1 MDILKVY
8 ATLMADEPL
17 PTCGLMP
24 RFMST
29 YQTETQSQLISN
41 AIRGLLE
48 DGLTGAL
55 ATLMDSPKAE
65 SNDARVGAKLLV
77 KESGDKVGSLGHD
90 ELDNVVTQHS
100 LAFLRARDDAK
111 TFSVV
116 EFAPQLEQFSGALVL
131 FERIAAEPRLV
142 IAGAGHVGASLARLA
157 ALVGYRVTLI
167 DDRAEFVARELFAS
181 PNEQSIE
188 LIAAKSWS
196 NALREAI
203 GLRRGVSVAI
213 VTRGHKQDEDCLQAA
228 IDSKPDYIGMI
239 GSKRRTNIV
248 LDKLCEAGADE
259 DRLKRVRAPIGLDI
273 GAVSPEEVA
282 LAILAEIV
290 AERRRG
296 SGAPLSAWRRDLRR
310 ETANG

>member
-1 MDILKVY
+1 
-8 ATLMADEPL
+8 
-17 PTCGLMP
+17 
-24 RFMST
+24 MST
-29 YQTETQSQLISN
+29 SPTQSQVISN
-41 AIRGLLE
+41 AIRELLE
-48 DGLTGAL
+48 DGLTGVL

-90 ELDNVVTQHS
+90 ELDSVVRQHS

-111 TFSVV
+111 TFRVA
-116 EFAPQLEQFSGALVL
+116 EFAPQLDRLGEASVL
-131 FERIAAEPRLV
+131 FERVEAEPRLI

-157 ALVGYRVTLI
+157 AVVGYRVTLI

-181 PNEQSIE
+181 PIEQSIE
-188 LIAAKSWS
+188 LIAAKSWA
-196 NALREAI
+196 NALRDAI
-203 GLRRGVSVAI
+203 ASGRGVSVAI

-239 GSKRRTNIV
+239 GSKRRTNFV
-248 LDKLCEAGADE
+248 LDKLREEGADE

-310 ETANG
+310 ETANR

>member
-1 MDILKVY
+1 
-8 ATLMADEPL
+8 
-17 PTCGLMP
+17 
-24 RFMST
+24 MST
-29 YQTETQSQLISN
+29 YQTQIQSQVISN
-41 AIRGLLE
+41 AIRELLD

-55 ATLMDSPKAE
+55 ATLMDSPKSG

-90 ELDNVVTQHS
+90 ELDSVVIQHS

-111 TFSVV
+111 TFRVA
-116 EFAPQLEQFSGALVL
+116 EFAPQLDRLGEALVL
-131 FERIAAEPRLV
+131 FERVEAEPRLI
-142 IAGAGHVGASLARLA
+142 IAGDGHVGASLARLA
-157 ALVGYRVTLI
+157 EVAGYRVTLI

-196 NALREAI
+196 NALGEAI
-203 GLRRGVSVAI
+203 GLGRGVSVAI

-228 IDSKPDYIGMI
+228 IDSNPDYIGMI

-248 LDKLCEAGADE
+248 LDKLREEGADE
-259 DRLKRVRAPIGLDI
+259 DRLRRVHAPIGLDI

-290 AERRRG
+290 AERRGG
-296 SGAPLSAWRRDLRR
+296 SSAPLSAWRRDSRH
-310 ETANG
+310 

>member
-1 MDILKVY
+1 
-8 ATLMADEPL
+8 
-17 PTCGLMP
+17 
-24 RFMST
+24 
-29 YQTETQSQLISN
+29 
-41 AIRGLLE
+41 
-48 DGLTGAL
+48 
-55 ATLMDSPKAE
+55 MDSPKSG

-90 ELDNVVTQHS
+90 ELDSVVIQHL

-111 TFSVV
+111 TFRVA
-116 EFAPQLEQFSGALVL
+116 EFAPQLDRLGEALVL
-131 FERIAAEPRLV
+131 FERVEAEPRLI

-157 ALVGYRVTLI
+157 AVVGYRVTLI

-181 PNEQSIE
+181 PIEQSIE
-188 LIAAKSWS
+188 LIAAKSWA
-196 NALREAI
+196 NALRDAI
-203 GLRRGVSVAI
+203 ASGRGVSVAI

-239 GSKRRTNIV
+239 GSKRRTNFV
-248 LDKLCEAGADE
+248 LDKLREEGADE

-290 AERRRG
+290 AERHGG

>member
-1 MDILKVY
+1 
-8 ATLMADEPL
+8 
-17 PTCGLMP
+17 
-24 RFMST
+24 MST
-29 YQTETQSQLISN
+29 YQTQIQSRVISN
-41 AIRGLLE
+41 AIRELLD
-48 DGLTGAL
+48 DGLIGAL
-55 ATLMDSPKAE
+55 ATLMDSPKSG

-90 ELDNVVTQHS
+90 ELDSVVIQHS

-111 TFSVV
+111 TFRVA
-116 EFAPQLEQFSGALVL
+116 EFAPQLDRLGEALVL
-131 FERIAAEPRLV
+131 FERVEAEPRLI

-157 ALVGYRVTLI
+157 AVVGYRVTLI

-181 PNEQSIE
+181 PIEQSIE
-188 LIAAKSWS
+188 LIAAKSWA
-196 NALREAI
+196 NALRDAI
-203 GLRRGVSVAI
+203 ASGRGVSVAI

-239 GSKRRTNIV
+239 GSKRRTNFV
-248 LDKLCEAGADE
+248 LDKLREEGADE

-290 AERRRG
+290 AERHGG
-296 SGAPLSAWRRDLRR
+296 SGAPLSVWRRDL
-310 ETANG
+310 

>member
-1 MDILKVY
+1 
-8 ATLMADEPL
+8 
-17 PTCGLMP
+17 
-24 RFMST
+24 MST
-29 YQTETQSQLISN
+29 YKTETQSQLIGN
-41 AIRGLLE
+41 AIRKLLD

-167 DDRAEFVARELFAS
+167 DDRAAFVARELFAS
-181 PNEQSIE
+181 PHEQSIE
-188 LIAAKSWS
+188 LVLAEHWS
-196 NALREAI
+196 DASREAI
-203 GLRRGVSVAI
+203 CDRRVGSV
-213 VTRGHKQDEDCLQAA
+213 G
-228 IDSKPDYIGMI
+228 
-239 GSKRRTNIV
+239 
-248 LDKLCEAGADE
+248 
-259 DRLKRVRAPIGLDI
+259 
-273 GAVSPEEVA
+273 
-282 LAILAEIV
+282 IV
-290 AERRRG
+290 AG
-296 SGAPLSAWRRDLRR
+296 VPK
-310 ETANG
+310 

>member
-1 MDILKVY
+1 
-8 ATLMADEPL
+8 
-17 PTCGLMP
+17 
-24 RFMST
+24 MST
-29 YQTETQSQLISN
+29 NQTETQSQPISN
-41 AIRGLLE
+41 AIRELLE
-48 DGLTGAL
+48 EGLTGAL

-65 SNDARVGAKLLV
+65 SNEARVGAKLLV

-131 FERIAAEPRLV
+131 FERIEAEPRLV

-157 ALVGYRVTLI
+157 ALVGYRVTLV

-181 PNEQSIE
+181 ESEQGIE
-188 LIAAKSWS
+188 LVPAEHWTDAV
-196 NALREAI
+196 REAI
-203 GLRRGVSVAI
+203 GNGRGISVAI
-213 VTRGHKQDEDCLQAA
+213 VTRGHKQDEDCLRAA
-228 IDSKPDYIGMI
+228 IAARPDYVGMI
-239 GSKRRTNIV
+239 GSKRRTNFV
-248 LDKLCEAGADE
+248 LDKLREEGASE
-259 DRLKRVRAPIGLDI
+259 EQLKKVRAPIGLDI

-290 AERRRG
+290 GERRG
-296 SGAPLSAWRRDLRR
+296 GNGAPLSSWRRS
-310 ETANG
+310 